1 MVHDGSIPFDF
12 FISWQRAI
20 LYLPSDKAKSGE
32 RFKRFEEDFP
42 GLPPWAYSIGSDAAF
57 TNYVHLCAHSIL
69 PINSVTH
76 LTCAL
81 L

>member
-1 MVHDGSIPFDF
+1 MMEAYPL
-12 FISWQRAI
+12 ISLSAGNRQHCS
-20 LYLPSDKAKSGE
+20 YLQKAKSGE
-32 RFKRFEEDFP
+32 RFDEDFP
-42 GLPPWAYSIGSDAAF
+42 GLPPWAYPIGSDAAF